1 MVQILLV
8 DDESYVTESLVAT
21 IPWEALGIERVHQAA
36 SALAAVDVLEAYDI
50 DILVTDIR
58 MPGMTGLELIVEVNE
73 RWPHIR
79 CLLLTGYADFDYAKK
94 ALQLKAFDYILKPVD
109 DEEFMKCVSAAI
121 DSLKEEWEAFN
132 KVHQLQYNRRTD
144 FGVLRTHLMH
154 DLVLGR
160 DLSVQMIEDKL
171 SQYEIMLRTGQP
183 ADMLLIQM
191 GKHFSDMDYHSV
203 SLIEYAIGN
212 IAEEVL
218 APDFHVWHCKAPHDC
233 LIVLIESNWNNNLE
247 KHGIHH
253 KEESD
258 DVPEQ
263 HEMKR
268 ITEISMDEH
277 SSILRASIETFRK
290 NVSNYLK
297 GEIYVTVTGWFMFPE
312 ELPKAYQTAI
322 RSLYWNHREE
332 ADTLL
337 FVDEQTE
344 QSHRSVKSLEGLYM
358 PPTLTHLLESRQWE
372 EAEAKLNRVF
382 GKIEEAGYT
391 REHLYELFISVTSA
405 FMYTA
410 HKQGRFITQ
419 MDQTGFD
426 PLHAQ
431 KMVQSF
437 SNLKEWIFSMMNKL
451 KSEWSASEQSA
462 KSYVVKQV
470 QELISQ
476 DKGQELSV
484 KTLADQVYL
493 HPVYLSKIYKAET
506 GEGLGDY
513 IIRMRME
520 RALYLLKYSNKKI
533 YEITTE
539 LGYQNPQYFSKMFKK
554 HYGMTPHEFRD
565 Q

>member
-8 DDESYVTESLVAT
+8 DDESYVTESLAAT
-21 IPWEALGIERVHQAA
+21 IPWETLGIERVHQAA

-79 CLLLTGYADFDYAKK
+79 SLLLTGYADFEYAKK

-109 DEEFMKCVSAAI
+109 DEEFIKCVSAAM
-121 DSLKEEWEAFN
+121 DSLKEEWEAFD
-132 KVHQLQYNRRTD
+132 KVHQLQYSRRND

-154 DLVLGR
+154 DLLLGR
-160 DLSVQMIEDKL
+160 DLPVPKVESKMSE
-171 SQYEIMLRTGQP
+171 YEIKLRTGHP
-183 ADMLLIQM
+183 ASMLLIQL

-212 IAEEVL
+212 IAEEVF

-233 LIVLIESNWNNNLE
+233 LIVLIEGNWN
-247 KHGIHH
+247 
-253 KEESD
+253 SF
-258 DVPEQ
+258 PE
-263 HEMKR
+263 R
-268 ITEISMDEH
+268 STDEQNRF
-277 SSILRASIETFRK
+277 LNAAIENFRK

-297 GEIYVTVTGWFMFPE
+297 GEIYVALTGWFKFPE
-312 ELPKAYQTAI
+312 ELPKLYQTAI
-322 RSLYWNHREE
+322 RSLYWNHHEE
-332 ADTLL
+332 TDTLL
-337 FVDEQTE
+337 FIEEQAE
-344 QSHRSVKSLEGLYM
+344 QPHSSVKSLEGLYM
-358 PPTLTHLLESRQWE
+358 HPTLTHLLESRQWE
-372 EAEAKLNRVF
+372 EAEAKVNRVF
-382 GKIEEAGYT
+382 GKMEEVGYT

-419 MDQTGFD
+419 MDQVGFD

-431 KMVQSF
+431 KMVYSF
-437 SNLKEWIFSMMNKL
+437 PHLKEWILSMMNKL

-484 KTLADQVYL
+484 KTIADQVYL

>member
-8 DDESYVTESLVAT
+8 DDESYVTESLAAT
-21 IPWEALGIERVHQAA
+21 IPWESLGIERVHQAA
-36 SALAAVDVLEAYDI
+36 SALAAVDVLEAHDI

-79 CLLLTGYADFDYAKK
+79 SLLLTGYADFEYAKK

-109 DEEFMKCVSAAI
+109 DDEFIKCVSAAM
-121 DSLKEEWEAFN
+121 DSLKEEWEAFD
-132 KVHQLQYNRRTD
+132 KVHQLQYSRRND

-154 DLVLGR
+154 DLLLGR
-160 DLSVQMIEDKL
+160 DLTVQKITDKM
-171 SQYEIMLRTGQP
+171 SEYEIKLRTEHP
-183 ADMLLIQM
+183 ASMLLIQL

-212 IAEEVL
+212 IAEEVF

-233 LIVLIESNWNNNLE
+233 LIVLIEGNWELFAE
-247 KHGIHH
+247 RTV
-253 KEESD
+253 D
-258 DVPEQ
+258 EQ
-263 HEMKR
+263 NHF
-268 ITEISMDEH
+268 
-277 SSILRASIETFRK
+277 LRAAIETFRK

-297 GEIYVTVTGWFMFPE
+297 GEIYVTLTNWFHFPD
-312 ELPKAYQTAI
+312 ELPKLYQTAI
-322 RSLYWNHREE
+322 RSLYWNQQEE
-332 ADTLL
+332 TNPLL
-337 FVDEQTE
+337 FIEEQTE
-344 QSHRSVKSLEGLYM
+344 QSHSSVKSLEGLYTH
-358 PPTLTHLLESRQWE
+358 PTLTHLLESRQWE
-372 EAEAKLNRVF
+372 EAEAKVSRVF
-382 GKIEEAGYT
+382 GKMEEVGYT

-419 MDQTGFD
+419 MDQVGFD

-431 KMVQSF
+431 KLVHSF
-437 SNLKEWIFSMMNKL
+437 PHLKEWIFSMMNKL
-451 KSEWSASEQSA
+451 KAEWSASEQSA

-470 QELISQ
+470 QELIAQ

-484 KTLADQVYL
+484 KTIADQVYL

>member
-21 IPWEALGIERVHQAA
+21 IPWETLGIERVHQAA

-79 CLLLTGYADFDYAKK
+79 CLLLTGYADFEYAKK
-94 ALQLKAFDYILKPVD
+94 AIQLKAFDYILKPVD

-121 DSLKEEWEAFN
+121 DSLKEEWEAFD
-132 KVHQLQYNRRTD
+132 KVHQLQYSRRTD

-160 DLSVQMIEDKL
+160 HLSIQVIEDKL
-171 SQYEIMLRTGQP
+171 SQYEIMLRTGQR
-183 ADMLLIQM
+183 ASMLLIQL
-191 GKHFSDMDYHSV
+191 GKHFSDMDYHSI

-212 IAEEVL
+212 IAEEVF
-218 APDFHVWHCKAPHDC
+218 APDFYVWHCKAPHDC
-233 LIVLIESNWNNNLE
+233 LIVLIEENWNL
-247 KHGIHH
+247 I
-253 KEESD
+253 SD
-258 DVPEQ
+258 
-263 HEMKR
+263 R
-268 ITEISMDEH
+268 SMDEQNH
-277 SSILRASIETFRK
+277 ILRATIDNFRK

-297 GEIYVTVTGWFMFPE
+297 GEIYVTVTGWFMFPQ
-312 ELPKAYQTAI
+312 ELPKVYQSAI
-322 RSLYWNHREE
+322 RSLYWNQQEE
-332 ADTLL
+332 TDTLL
-337 FVDEQTE
+337 FIEEQPE
-344 QSHRSVKSLEGLYM
+344 HSYNSAKLLEGLYVH
-358 PPTLTHLLESRQWE
+358 PTLTHLLESRQWE
-372 EAEAKLNRVF
+372 EAEAKINRVF

-391 REHLYELFISVTSA
+391 REHLYELFITVTSA

-437 SNLKEWIFSMMNKL
+437 SNLKEWIFLMMNKL
-451 KSEWSASEQSA
+451 KSEWSESEQSA

-484 KTLADQVYL
+484 KTIADQVYL

>member
-8 DDESYVTESLVAT
+8 DDESYVTESLAAT
-21 IPWEALGIERVHQAA
+21 IPWESLGIERVHQAA
-36 SALAAVDVLEAYDI
+36 SALAAVDVLEAHDI

-79 CLLLTGYADFDYAKK
+79 SLLLTGYADFEYAKK

-109 DEEFMKCVSAAI
+109 DDEFIKCVSAAM
-121 DSLKEEWEAFN
+121 DSLKEEWEAFD
-132 KVHQLQYNRRTD
+132 KVHQLQYSRRND

-154 DLVLGR
+154 DLLLGR
-160 DLSVQMIEDKL
+160 DLTVQKITDKM
-171 SQYEIMLRTGQP
+171 SEYEIKLRTEHP
-183 ADMLLIQM
+183 ASMLLIQL

-212 IAEEVL
+212 IAEEVF

-233 LIVLIESNWNNNLE
+233 LIVLIEGNCDLFAE
-247 KHGIHH
+247 RTV
-253 KEESD
+253 D
-258 DVPEQ
+258 EQ
-263 HEMKR
+263 NHF
-268 ITEISMDEH
+268 
-277 SSILRASIETFRK
+277 LRAAIETFRK

-297 GEIYVTVTGWFMFPE
+297 GEIYVTLTNWFHFPD
-312 ELPKAYQTAI
+312 ELPKLYQTAI
-322 RSLYWNHREE
+322 RSLYWNQQEE
-332 ADTLL
+332 TNPLL
-337 FVDEQTE
+337 FIEEQAE
-344 QSHRSVKSLEGLYM
+344 QSHSSVKSLEGLYTH
-358 PPTLTHLLESRQWE
+358 PTLTHLLESRQWE
-372 EAEAKLNRVF
+372 EAEAKVSRVF
-382 GKIEEAGYT
+382 GKMEEAGYT

-419 MDQTGFD
+419 MDQVGFD

-431 KMVQSF
+431 KLVHSF
-437 SNLKEWIFSMMNKL
+437 PHLKEWIFSMMNKL
-451 KSEWSASEQSA
+451 KAEWSASEQSA

-470 QELISQ
+470 QELIAQ

-484 KTLADQVYL
+484 KTIADQVYL

>member
-8 DDESYVTESLVAT
+8 DDESYVTESLAAT
-21 IPWEALGIERVHQAA
+21 IPWETLGIERVHQAA

-79 CLLLTGYADFDYAKK
+79 SLLLTGYADFEYAKK

-109 DEEFMKCVSAAI
+109 DEEFIKCVSAAM
-121 DSLKEEWEAFN
+121 DSLKEEWEAFD
-132 KVHQLQYNRRTD
+132 KVHQLQYSRRND

-154 DLVLGR
+154 DLLLGR
-160 DLSVQMIEDKL
+160 DFPVPKVESKMSE
-171 SQYEIMLRTGQP
+171 YEIKLRTGHP
-183 ADMLLIQM
+183 ASMLLIQL

-212 IAEEVL
+212 IAEEVF

-233 LIVLIESNWNNNLE
+233 LIVLIEGNWN
-247 KHGIHH
+247 
-253 KEESD
+253 SF
-258 DVPEQ
+258 PE
-263 HEMKR
+263 R
-268 ITEISMDEH
+268 SVDEQNRFL
-277 SSILRASIETFRK
+277 SAAIENFQK

-297 GEIYVTVTGWFMFPE
+297 GEIYVALTGWFNFPE
-312 ELPKAYQTAI
+312 ELPKLYQTAI
-322 RSLYWNHREE
+322 RSLYWNHQEE
-332 ADTLL
+332 TDTLL
-337 FVDEQTE
+337 FIEEQTE
-344 QSHRSVKSLEGLYM
+344 QPHSSVKSLEGLYM
-358 PPTLTHLLESRQWE
+358 HPTLTHLLESRQWE
-372 EAEAKLNRVF
+372 EAEAKVNRVF
-382 GKIEEAGYT
+382 GKMEEVGYT

-419 MDQTGFD
+419 MDQVGFD

-431 KMVQSF
+431 KMVHSF
-437 SNLKEWIFSMMNKL
+437 LHLKEWILSMMNKL

-484 KTLADQVYL
+484 KTIADQVYL

>member
-8 DDESYVTESLVAT
+8 DDESYVTESLAAT
-21 IPWEALGIERVHQAA
+21 IPWETLGIERVHQAA

-79 CLLLTGYADFDYAKK
+79 SLLLTGYADFEYAKK

-109 DEEFMKCVSAAI
+109 DEEFIKCVSAAM
-121 DSLKEEWEAFN
+121 DSLKEEWEAFD
-132 KVHQLQYNRRTD
+132 KVHQLQYSRRND

-154 DLVLGR
+154 DLLLGR
-160 DLSVQMIEDKL
+160 DLPVPKIESKM
-171 SQYEIMLRTGQP
+171 SEYEIKLRTGHP
-183 ADMLLIQM
+183 ASMLLIQL

-212 IAEEVL
+212 IAEEVF

-233 LIVLIESNWNNNLE
+233 LIVLIEGNCNSF
-247 KHGIHH
+247 
-253 KEESD
+253 
-258 DVPEQ
+258 PE
-263 HEMKR
+263 R
-268 ITEISMDEH
+268 SADEQNRFL
-277 SSILRASIETFRK
+277 SAAIETFRK

-297 GEIYVTVTGWFMFPE
+297 GEIYVALTGWFNFPE
-312 ELPKAYQTAI
+312 ELPKQYQTAI
-322 RSLYWNHREE
+322 RSLYWNHQEE
-332 ADTLL
+332 TDTLL
-337 FVDEQTE
+337 FIEEQTE
-344 QSHRSVKSLEGLYM
+344 QPHSSVKSLEGLYM
-358 PPTLTHLLESRQWE
+358 HPTLTHLLESRQWD
-372 EAEAKLNRVF
+372 EAEAKVSRVF
-382 GKIEEAGYT
+382 GKMEEVGYT

-419 MDQTGFD
+419 MDQVGFD

-431 KMVQSF
+431 KMVHSF
-437 SNLKEWIFSMMNKL
+437 PNLKEWIFSMMNKL

-484 KTLADQVYL
+484 KTIADQVYL

>member
-8 DDESYVTESLVAT
+8 DDESYVTESLAAT
-21 IPWEALGIERVHQAA
+21 IPWETLGIERVHQAA

-79 CLLLTGYADFDYAKK
+79 CLLLTGYADFEYAKK
-94 ALQLKAFDYILKPVD
+94 AIQLKAFDYILKPVD

-121 DSLKEEWEAFN
+121 DSLKEEWEAFD
-132 KVHQLQYNRRTD
+132 KVHQLQYSRRTD

-160 DLSVQMIEDKL
+160 HLSIQIIEDKL
-171 SQYEIMLRTGQP
+171 SQYEIMLRTGQR
-183 ADMLLIQM
+183 ASMLLIQL
-191 GKHFSDMDYHSV
+191 GKHFSDMDYHSI

-212 IAEEVL
+212 IAEEVF
-218 APDFHVWHCKAPHDC
+218 APDFYVWHCKAPHDC
-233 LIVLIESNWNNNLE
+233 LIVLIEENWNL
-247 KHGIHH
+247 I
-253 KEESD
+253 SD
-258 DVPEQ
+258 RSIDEQ
-263 HEMKR
+263 NH
-268 ITEISMDEH
+268 
-277 SSILRASIETFRK
+277 ILRATIDNFRK

-297 GEIYVTVTGWFMFPE
+297 GEIYVTVTGWFMFPQ
-312 ELPKAYQTAI
+312 ELPKVYQSAI
-322 RSLYWNHREE
+322 RSLYWNQQEE
-332 ADTLL
+332 TDTLL
-337 FVDEQTE
+337 FIEEQPE
-344 QSHRSVKSLEGLYM
+344 QSHNSAKLLEGLYVH
-358 PPTLTHLLESRQWE
+358 PTLTHLLESRQWE
-372 EAEAKLNRVF
+372 EAEAKINRVF

-391 REHLYELFISVTSA
+391 REHLYELFITVTSA

-437 SNLKEWIFSMMNKL
+437 SNLKEWIFLMMNKL
-451 KSEWSASEQSA
+451 KSEWSESEQSA

-484 KTLADQVYL
+484 KTIADQVYL

>member
-8 DDESYVTESLVAT
+8 DDESYVTESLAAT
-21 IPWEALGIERVHQAA
+21 IPWETLGIERVHQAA

-79 CLLLTGYADFDYAKK
+79 CLLLTGYADFEYAKK
-94 ALQLKAFDYILKPVD
+94 AIQLKAFDYILKPVD

-121 DSLKEEWEAFN
+121 DSLKEEWEAFD
-132 KVHQLQYNRRTD
+132 KVHQLQYSRRTD

-160 DLSVQMIEDKL
+160 HLSIQIIEDKL
-171 SQYEIMLRTGQP
+171 SQYEIMLRTGQR
-183 ADMLLIQM
+183 ASMLLIQL
-191 GKHFSDMDYHSV
+191 GKHFSDMDYHSI

-212 IAEEVL
+212 IAEEVF
-218 APDFHVWHCKAPHDC
+218 APDFYVWHCKAPHDC
-233 LIVLIESNWNNNLE
+233 LIVLIEENWNL
-247 KHGIHH
+247 I
-253 KEESD
+253 SD
-258 DVPEQ
+258 RSIDEQ
-263 HEMKR
+263 NH
-268 ITEISMDEH
+268 
-277 SSILRASIETFRK
+277 ILRATIDNFRK
-290 NVSNYLK
+290 NVSSYLK
-297 GEIYVTVTGWFMFPE
+297 GEIYVTVTGWFMFPQ
-312 ELPKAYQTAI
+312 ELPKVYQSAI
-322 RSLYWNHREE
+322 RSLYWNQQEE
-332 ADTLL
+332 TDTLL
-337 FVDEQTE
+337 FIEEQPE
-344 QSHRSVKSLEGLYM
+344 QSHNSAKLLEGLYVH
-358 PPTLTHLLESRQWE
+358 PTLTHLLESRQWE
-372 EAEAKLNRVF
+372 EAEVKINRVF

-391 REHLYELFISVTSA
+391 REHLYELFITVTSA

-437 SNLKEWIFSMMNKL
+437 SNLKEWIFLMMNKL
-451 KSEWSASEQSA
+451 KSEWSASEQNA

-484 KTLADQVYL
+484 KTIADQVYL

>member
-1 MVQILLV
+1 
-8 DDESYVTESLVAT
+8 
-21 IPWEALGIERVHQAA
+21 
-36 SALAAVDVLEAYDI
+36 
-50 DILVTDIR
+50 
-58 MPGMTGLELIVEVNE
+58 
-73 RWPHIR
+73 
-79 CLLLTGYADFDYAKK
+79 
-94 ALQLKAFDYILKPVD
+94 
-109 DEEFMKCVSAAI
+109 
-121 DSLKEEWEAFN
+121 
-132 KVHQLQYNRRTD
+132 
-144 FGVLRTHLMH
+144 
-154 DLVLGR
+154 
-160 DLSVQMIEDKL
+160 
-171 SQYEIMLRTGQP
+171 
-183 ADMLLIQM
+183 
-191 GKHFSDMDYHSV
+191 MDYHSV

-212 IAEEVL
+212 IAEEVF

-233 LIVLIESNWNNNLE
+233 LIVLIEGNWN
-247 KHGIHH
+247 
-253 KEESD
+253 SF
-258 DVPEQ
+258 PE
-263 HEMKR
+263 R
-268 ITEISMDEH
+268 NVDEQNH
-277 SSILRASIETFRK
+277 FLRAAIETFRK

-297 GEIYVTVTGWFMFPE
+297 GEIYVTLTGWFKFPE
-312 ELPKAYQTAI
+312 ELPKLYQTAI
-322 RSLYWNHREE
+322 RSLYWNHQEE
-332 ADTLL
+332 TDTLL
-337 FVDEQTE
+337 FIEEQTE
-344 QSHRSVKSLEGLYM
+344 QPHSSVKSLEGLYM
-358 PPTLTHLLESRQWE
+358 HPTLTHLLESRQWD
-372 EAEAKLNRVF
+372 EAEAKVSRVF
-382 GKIEEAGYT
+382 GKMEEVGYT

-419 MDQTGFD
+419 MDQAGFD

-437 SNLKEWIFSMMNKL
+437 PHLQDWIFSMMNKL

-484 KTLADQVYL
+484 KTIADQVYL

>member
-8 DDESYVTESLVAT
+8 DDESYVTESLAAT
-21 IPWEALGIERVHQAA
+21 IPWETLGIERVHQAA

-50 DILVTDIR
+50 EILVTDIR

-79 CLLLTGYADFDYAKK
+79 CLLLTGYADFEYAKK

-109 DEEFMKCVSAAI
+109 DEEFIKCVSAAM
-121 DSLKEEWEAFN
+121 DSLKEEWEAFD
-132 KVHQLQYNRRTD
+132 KVHQLQYSRRND

-154 DLVLGR
+154 DLLLGR
-160 DLSVQMIEDKL
+160 DLSVPKIESKM
-171 SQYEIMLRTGQP
+171 SEYEIKLRTGHP
-183 ADMLLIQM
+183 ASMLLIQL

-212 IAEEVL
+212 IAEEVF
-218 APDFHVWHCKAPHDC
+218 APDFQVWHCKAPHDC
-233 LIVLIESNWNNNLE
+233 LIVLIEGNWN
-247 KHGIHH
+247 
-253 KEESD
+253 SF
-258 DVPEQ
+258 PE
-263 HEMKR
+263 R
-268 ITEISMDEH
+268 SVDEQNRFL
-277 SSILRASIETFRK
+277 SAAIEAFRK

-297 GEIYVTVTGWFMFPE
+297 GEIYVALTGWFKFPE
-312 ELPKAYQTAI
+312 ELPKLYQTAI
-322 RSLYWNHREE
+322 RSLYWNHQEGTD
-332 ADTLL
+332 ALL
-337 FVDEQTE
+337 FIEEQTE
-344 QSHRSVKSLEGLYM
+344 QPHSSVKSLEGLYM
-358 PPTLTHLLESRQWE
+358 HPTLTHLLESRQWD
-372 EAEAKLNRVF
+372 EAEAKVSRVF
-382 GKIEEAGYT
+382 GKMEEVGYT

-419 MDQTGFD
+419 MDQVGFD

-431 KMVQSF
+431 KMVHSF
-437 SNLKEWIFSMMNKL
+437 PHLKEWIFSMMNKL

-484 KTLADQVYL
+484 KTIADQVYL

>member
-8 DDESYVTESLVAT
+8 DDESYVTESLAAT
-21 IPWEALGIERVHQAA
+21 IPWETLGIERVHQAP

-79 CLLLTGYADFDYAKK
+79 SLLLTGYADFEYAKK
-94 ALQLKAFDYILKPVD
+94 ALQLKAFEYILKPVD
-109 DEEFMKCVSAAI
+109 DEEFIKCVSAAM
-121 DSLKEEWEAFN
+121 DSLKEEWEAFD
-132 KVHQLQYNRRTD
+132 KVHQLQYSRRND

-154 DLVLGR
+154 DLLLGR
-160 DLSVQMIEDKL
+160 DLPVPKIENKM
-171 SQYEIMLRTGQP
+171 SEYEIKLRTGHP
-183 ADMLLIQM
+183 ASMLLIQL

-212 IAEEVL
+212 IAEEVF

-233 LIVLIESNWNNNLE
+233 LIVLIEGNWN
-247 KHGIHH
+247 
-253 KEESD
+253 SF
-258 DVPEQ
+258 PE
-263 HEMKR
+263 R
-268 ITEISMDEH
+268 SVDEQNRFL
-277 SSILRASIETFRK
+277 SAAIENFRK

-297 GEIYVTVTGWFMFPE
+297 GEIYVALTGWFKFPE
-312 ELPKAYQTAI
+312 ELPKLYQTAI
-322 RSLYWNHREE
+322 RSLYWNHQEE
-332 ADTLL
+332 TDTLL
-337 FVDEQTE
+337 FIEEQTE
-344 QSHRSVKSLEGLYM
+344 QPHSSVKSLEGLYM
-358 PPTLTHLLESRQWE
+358 HPTLTHLLESRQWE
-372 EAEAKLNRVF
+372 EAEAKVNRVF
-382 GKIEEAGYT
+382 GKMEEVGYT

-419 MDQTGFD
+419 MDQVGFD

-431 KMVQSF
+431 KMVHSF
-437 SNLKEWIFSMMNKL
+437 LHLKEWILSMMNKL

-484 KTLADQVYL
+484 KTIADQVYL

>member
-8 DDESYVTESLVAT
+8 DDESYVTESLAAT
-21 IPWEALGIERVHQAA
+21 IPWETLGIEKVHQAA
-36 SALAAVDVLEAYDI
+36 SALAAIDVLEAYDI

-79 CLLLTGYADFDYAKK
+79 SLLLTGYADFEYAKK

-109 DEEFMKCVSAAI
+109 DEEFIKCVSAAM
-121 DSLKEEWEAFN
+121 DSLKEEWEAFD
-132 KVHQLQYNRRTD
+132 KVHQLQYSRRND
-144 FGVLRTHLMH
+144 YGVLRTHLMH
-154 DLVLGR
+154 DLLLGR
-160 DLSVQMIEDKL
+160 DLTLQKIKDKM
-171 SQYEIMLRTGQP
+171 SEYEIKLRTEHP
-183 ADMLLIQM
+183 ASMLLIQL
-191 GKHFSDMDYHSV
+191 GKQFSDMDYHSV

-212 IAEEVL
+212 IAEEVF

-233 LIVLIESNWNNNLE
+233 LIVLIEGNWDLFP
-247 KHGIHH
+247 KRTL
-253 KEESD
+253 D
-258 DVPEQ
+258 EQ
-263 HEMKR
+263 NHF
-268 ITEISMDEH
+268 
-277 SSILRASIETFRK
+277 LRAAIETFRK

-297 GEIYVTVTGWFMFPE
+297 GEIYVTLTNWFHFPN
-312 ELPKAYQTAI
+312 ELPKLYQTAI
-322 RSLYWNHREE
+322 RSLYWNQQEE
-332 ADTLL
+332 TNPLL
-337 FVDEQTE
+337 FIEEQTE
-344 QSHRSVKSLEGLYM
+344 QSHNSVKSLEGLYTH
-358 PPTLTHLLESRQWE
+358 PTLTHLLESRQWE
-372 EAEAKLNRVF
+372 EAEAKVSRVF
-382 GKIEEAGYT
+382 GKMEEAGYT

-419 MDQTGFD
+419 MDQVGFD

-431 KMVQSF
+431 KLVHSF
-437 SNLKEWIFSMMNKL
+437 PHLKEWIFSMMNKL
-451 KSEWSASEQSA
+451 KAEWSASEQSA

-470 QELISQ
+470 QELIAQ

-484 KTLADQVYL
+484 KTIADQVYL

>member
-8 DDESYVTESLVAT
+8 DDESYVTESLAAT
-21 IPWEALGIERVHQAA
+21 IPWETLGIERVHQAA

-79 CLLLTGYADFDYAKK
+79 SLLLTGYADFEYAKK

-109 DEEFMKCVSAAI
+109 DEEFIKCVSAAM
-121 DSLKEEWEAFN
+121 DSLKEEWEAFD
-132 KVHQLQYNRRTD
+132 KVHQLQYSRRND

-154 DLVLGR
+154 DLLLGR
-160 DLSVQMIEDKL
+160 DLPVPKIESKM
-171 SQYEIMLRTGQP
+171 SEYEIKLRTGHL
-183 ADMLLIQM
+183 ASMLLIQL

-212 IAEEVL
+212 IAEEVF

-233 LIVLIESNWNNNLE
+233 LIVLIEGNWD
-247 KHGIHH
+247 
-253 KEESD
+253 SF
-258 DVPEQ
+258 PE
-263 HEMKR
+263 R
-268 ITEISMDEH
+268 SVDEQNRCL
-277 SSILRASIETFRK
+277 SAAIETFRK

-297 GEIYVTVTGWFMFPE
+297 GEIYVALTGWFKFPE
-312 ELPKAYQTAI
+312 ELPKLYQTAI
-322 RSLYWNHREE
+322 RSLYWNHQEE
-332 ADTLL
+332 TDTLL
-337 FVDEQTE
+337 FIEEQTE
-344 QSHRSVKSLEGLYM
+344 QPHSSVKSLEGLYM
-358 PPTLTHLLESRQWE
+358 HPTLTHLLESRQWD
-372 EAEAKLNRVF
+372 EAEAKVSRVF
-382 GKIEEAGYT
+382 GKMEEVGYT

-419 MDQTGFD
+419 MDQVGFD

-431 KMVQSF
+431 KMVHSF
-437 SNLKEWIFSMMNKL
+437 PHLKEWIFSMMNKL

-484 KTLADQVYL
+484 KTIADQVYL

>member
-8 DDESYVTESLVAT
+8 DDESYVTESLAAT
-21 IPWEALGIERVHQAA
+21 IPWETLGIEKVYQAA
-36 SALAAVDVLEAYDI
+36 SALAAIDVLEAYDI

-79 CLLLTGYADFDYAKK
+79 SLLLTGYADFEYAKK

-109 DEEFMKCVSAAI
+109 DEEFIKCVSAAM
-121 DSLKEEWEAFN
+121 DSLKEEWEAFD
-132 KVHQLQYNRRTD
+132 KVHQLQYSRRND
-144 FGVLRTHLMH
+144 YGVLRTHLMH
-154 DLVLGR
+154 DLLLGR
-160 DLSVQMIEDKL
+160 DLTVQKIKDKM
-171 SQYEIMLRTGQP
+171 SEYEIKLRTEHP
-183 ADMLLIQM
+183 ASMLLIQL
-191 GKHFSDMDYHSV
+191 GKQFSDMDYHSV

-212 IAEEVL
+212 IAEEVF

-233 LIVLIESNWNNNLE
+233 LIVLIEGNWDLFP
-247 KHGIHH
+247 KRTL
-253 KEESD
+253 D
-258 DVPEQ
+258 EQ
-263 HEMKR
+263 NHF
-268 ITEISMDEH
+268 
-277 SSILRASIETFRK
+277 LRAAIETFRK

-297 GEIYVTVTGWFMFPE
+297 GEIYVTLTNWFHFPD
-312 ELPKAYQTAI
+312 ELPKLYQTAI
-322 RSLYWNHREE
+322 RSIYWKQQEE
-332 ADTLL
+332 TNPLL
-337 FVDEQTE
+337 FIEEQTE
-344 QSHRSVKSLEGLYM
+344 QSHNSVKSLEGLYTH
-358 PPTLTHLLESRQWE
+358 PTLTHLLESRQWE
-372 EAEAKLNRVF
+372 EAEAKVSRVF
-382 GKIEEAGYT
+382 GKMEEAGYT

-419 MDQTGFD
+419 MDQVGFD

-431 KMVQSF
+431 KLVHSF
-437 SNLKEWIFSMMNKL
+437 PHLKEWIFSMMNKL
-451 KSEWSASEQSA
+451 KAEWSASEQSA

-470 QELISQ
+470 QELIAQ

-484 KTLADQVYL
+484 KTIADQVYL

>member
-8 DDESYVTESLVAT
+8 DDESYVTESLAAT
-21 IPWEALGIERVHQAA
+21 IPWESLGIERVHQAA
-36 SALAAVDVLEAYDI
+36 SALAAVDVLEAHDI

-79 CLLLTGYADFDYAKK
+79 SLLLTGYADFEYAKK

-109 DEEFMKCVSAAI
+109 DDEFIKCVSAAM
-121 DSLKEEWEAFN
+121 DSLKEEWEAFD
-132 KVHQLQYNRRTD
+132 KVHQLQYSRRND

-154 DLVLGR
+154 DLLLGR
-160 DLSVQMIEDKL
+160 DLTVQKITDKM
-171 SQYEIMLRTGQP
+171 SEYEIKLRTEHP
-183 ADMLLIQM
+183 ASMLLIQL

-212 IAEEVL
+212 IAEEVF

-233 LIVLIESNWNNNLE
+233 LIVLIEGNWDLFAE
-247 KHGIHH
+247 RTV
-253 KEESD
+253 D
-258 DVPEQ
+258 EQ
-263 HEMKR
+263 NHF
-268 ITEISMDEH
+268 
-277 SSILRASIETFRK
+277 LRAAIETFRK

-297 GEIYVTVTGWFMFPE
+297 GEIYVTLTNWFHFPD
-312 ELPKAYQTAI
+312 ELPKLYQTAI
-322 RSLYWNHREE
+322 RSLYWNQQEE
-332 ADTLL
+332 TNPLL
-337 FVDEQTE
+337 FIEEQTE
-344 QSHRSVKSLEGLYM
+344 QSHSSVKSLEGLYTH
-358 PPTLTHLLESRQWE
+358 PTLTHLLESRQWE
-372 EAEAKLNRVF
+372 EAEAKLSRVF
-382 GKIEEAGYT
+382 GKMEEAGYT

-419 MDQTGFD
+419 MDQVGFD

-431 KMVQSF
+431 KLVHSF
-437 SNLKEWIFSMMNKL
+437 PHLKEWIFSMMNKL
-451 KSEWSASEQSA
+451 KAEWSASEQSA

-470 QELISQ
+470 QELIAQ

-484 KTLADQVYL
+484 KTIADQVYL

>member
-8 DDESYVTESLVAT
+8 DDESYVTESLAAT
-21 IPWEALGIERVHQAA
+21 IPWESLGIERVHQAA
-36 SALAAVDVLEAYDI
+36 SALAAVDVLEAHDI

-79 CLLLTGYADFDYAKK
+79 SLLLTGYADFEYAKK

-109 DEEFMKCVSAAI
+109 DDEFIKCVSAAM
-121 DSLKEEWEAFN
+121 DSLKEEWEAFD
-132 KVHQLQYNRRTD
+132 KVHQLQYSRRND

-154 DLVLGR
+154 DLLLGR
-160 DLSVQMIEDKL
+160 DLTVQKITDKM
-171 SQYEIMLRTGQP
+171 SEYEIKLRTEHP
-183 ADMLLIQM
+183 ASMLLIQL
-191 GKHFSDMDYHSV
+191 GKHFSDMDYHLV

-212 IAEEVL
+212 IAEEVF

-233 LIVLIESNWNNNLE
+233 LIVLIEGNWELFAE
-247 KHGIHH
+247 RTV
-253 KEESD
+253 D
-258 DVPEQ
+258 EQ
-263 HEMKR
+263 NHF
-268 ITEISMDEH
+268 
-277 SSILRASIETFRK
+277 LRAAIETFRK

-297 GEIYVTVTGWFMFPE
+297 GEIYVTLTNWFHFPD
-312 ELPKAYQTAI
+312 ELPKLYQTAI
-322 RSLYWNHREE
+322 RSLYWNQQEE
-332 ADTLL
+332 TNPLL
-337 FVDEQTE
+337 FIEEQTE
-344 QSHRSVKSLEGLYM
+344 QSHSSVKSLEGLYTH
-358 PPTLTHLLESRQWE
+358 PTLTHLLESRQWE
-372 EAEAKLNRVF
+372 EAEAKVSRVF
-382 GKIEEAGYT
+382 GKMEEVGYT

-419 MDQTGFD
+419 MDQVGFD

-431 KMVQSF
+431 KLVHSF
-437 SNLKEWIFSMMNKL
+437 PHLKEWIFSMMNKL
-451 KSEWSASEQSA
+451 KAEWSASEQSA

-470 QELISQ
+470 QELIAQ

-484 KTLADQVYL
+484 KTIADQVYL

>member
-8 DDESYVTESLVAT
+8 DDESYVTESLAAT
-21 IPWEALGIERVHQAA
+21 IPWESLGIERVHQAA
-36 SALAAVDVLEAYDI
+36 SALAAVDVLEAHDI

-79 CLLLTGYADFDYAKK
+79 SLLLTGYADFEYAKK

-109 DEEFMKCVSAAI
+109 DDEFIKCVSAAM
-121 DSLKEEWEAFN
+121 DSLKEEWEAFD
-132 KVHQLQYNRRTD
+132 KVHQLQYSRRND

-154 DLVLGR
+154 DLLLGR
-160 DLSVQMIEDKL
+160 DLTVQKITDKM
-171 SQYEIMLRTGQP
+171 SEYEIKLRTEHP
-183 ADMLLIQM
+183 ASMLLIQL

-212 IAEEVL
+212 IAEEVF

-233 LIVLIESNWNNNLE
+233 LIVLIEGNWDLFAE
-247 KHGIHH
+247 RTV
-253 KEESD
+253 D
-258 DVPEQ
+258 EQ
-263 HEMKR
+263 NHF
-268 ITEISMDEH
+268 
-277 SSILRASIETFRK
+277 LRAAIETFRK

-297 GEIYVTVTGWFMFPE
+297 GEIYVTLTNWFHFPD
-312 ELPKAYQTAI
+312 ELPKLYQTAI
-322 RSLYWNHREE
+322 RSLYWNQQEE
-332 ADTLL
+332 TNPLL
-337 FVDEQTE
+337 FIEEQTK
-344 QSHRSVKSLEGLYM
+344 QSHSSVKSLEGLYTH
-358 PPTLTHLLESRQWE
+358 PTLTHLLESRQWE
-372 EAEAKLNRVF
+372 EAEAKVSRVF
-382 GKIEEAGYT
+382 GKMEEAGYT

-419 MDQTGFD
+419 MDQVGFD

-431 KMVQSF
+431 KLVHSF
-437 SNLKEWIFSMMNKL
+437 PHLKEWIFSMMNKL
-451 KSEWSASEQSA
+451 KAEWSASEQSA

-470 QELISQ
+470 QELIAQ

-484 KTLADQVYL
+484 KTIADQVYL

>member
-8 DDESYVTESLVAT
+8 DDESYVTESLAAT
-21 IPWEALGIERVHQAA
+21 IPWETLGIERVHQAV

-79 CLLLTGYADFDYAKK
+79 SLLLTGYADFEYAKK

-109 DEEFMKCVSAAI
+109 DEEFIKCVSAAM
-121 DSLKEEWEAFN
+121 DSLKEEWEAFD
-132 KVHQLQYNRRTD
+132 KVHQLQYSRRND

-154 DLVLGR
+154 DLLLGR
-160 DLSVQMIEDKL
+160 DLPVPKIESKM
-171 SQYEIMLRTGQP
+171 SEYEIKLRTGHP
-183 ADMLLIQM
+183 ASMLLIQL

-212 IAEEVL
+212 IAEEVF

-233 LIVLIESNWNNNLE
+233 LIVLIEGNWNSFPERSVDEQNLC
-247 KHGIHH
+247 
-253 KEESD
+253 
-258 DVPEQ
+258 
-263 HEMKR
+263 
-268 ITEISMDEH
+268 
-277 SSILRASIETFRK
+277 LRAAIETFRK

-297 GEIYVTVTGWFMFPE
+297 GEIYVALTGWFKFPE
-312 ELPKAYQTAI
+312 ELPKLYQTAI
-322 RSLYWNHREE
+322 RSLYWNHQEE
-332 ADTLL
+332 TDALL
-337 FVDEQTE
+337 FIEEQTE
-344 QSHRSVKSLEGLYM
+344 QPHSSVKSLEGLYM
-358 PPTLTHLLESRQWE
+358 HPTLTHLLESRQWD
-372 EAEAKLNRVF
+372 EAEAKVSRVF
-382 GKIEEAGYT
+382 GKMEEVGYT

-419 MDQTGFD
+419 MDQVGFD

-431 KMVQSF
+431 KMVHSF
-437 SNLKEWIFSMMNKL
+437 PHLKEWIFSMMNKL

-484 KTLADQVYL
+484 KTIADQVYL

>member
-8 DDESYVTESLVAT
+8 DDESYVTESLAAT
-21 IPWEALGIERVHQAA
+21 IPWETLGIERVHQAA

-79 CLLLTGYADFDYAKK
+79 SLLLTGYADFEYAKK

-109 DEEFMKCVSAAI
+109 DEEFIKCVSAAM
-121 DSLKEEWEAFN
+121 DSLKEEWEAFD
-132 KVHQLQYNRRTD
+132 KVHQLQYSRRND

-154 DLVLGR
+154 DLLLGR
-160 DLSVQMIEDKL
+160 DLPVPKIESKM
-171 SQYEIMLRTGQP
+171 SEYEIKLRTGHP
-183 ADMLLIQM
+183 ASMLLIQL

-212 IAEEVL
+212 IAEEVF

-233 LIVLIESNWNNNLE
+233 LIVLIEGNWN
-247 KHGIHH
+247 
-253 KEESD
+253 SF
-258 DVPEQ
+258 PE
-263 HEMKR
+263 R
-268 ITEISMDEH
+268 SADEQNRFL
-277 SSILRASIETFRK
+277 SAAIETFRK

-297 GEIYVTVTGWFMFPE
+297 GEIYVALTGWFNFPE
-312 ELPKAYQTAI
+312 ELPKLYQTAI
-322 RSLYWNHREE
+322 RSLYWNHQEE
-332 ADTLL
+332 TDTLL
-337 FVDEQTE
+337 FIEEQTE
-344 QSHRSVKSLEGLYM
+344 QLHSSVKSLEGLYM
-358 PPTLTHLLESRQWE
+358 HPTLTHLLESRQWE
-372 EAEAKLNRVF
+372 EAEAKVSRVF
-382 GKIEEAGYT
+382 GKMEEVGYT

-419 MDQTGFD
+419 MDQVGFD

-431 KMVQSF
+431 KMVHSF
-437 SNLKEWIFSMMNKL
+437 PHLKEWILSMMNKL

-484 KTLADQVYL
+484 KTIADQVYL

>member
-8 DDESYVTESLVAT
+8 DDESYVTESLAAT
-21 IPWEALGIERVHQAA
+21 IPWESLGIERVHQAA
-36 SALAAVDVLEAYDI
+36 SALAAVDVLEAHDI

-79 CLLLTGYADFDYAKK
+79 SLLLTGYADFEYAKK

-109 DEEFMKCVSAAI
+109 DDEFIKCVSAAM
-121 DSLKEEWEAFN
+121 DSIKEEWEAFD
-132 KVHQLQYNRRTD
+132 KVHQLQYSRRND

-154 DLVLGR
+154 DLLLGR
-160 DLSVQMIEDKL
+160 DLTVQKITDKM
-171 SQYEIMLRTGQP
+171 SEYEIKLRTEHP
-183 ADMLLIQM
+183 ASMLLIQL

-212 IAEEVL
+212 IAEEVF

-233 LIVLIESNWNNNLE
+233 LIVLIEGNWDLFAE
-247 KHGIHH
+247 RTV
-253 KEESD
+253 D
-258 DVPEQ
+258 EQ
-263 HEMKR
+263 NHF
-268 ITEISMDEH
+268 
-277 SSILRASIETFRK
+277 LRAAIETFRK

-297 GEIYVTVTGWFMFPE
+297 GEIYVTLTNWFHFPD
-312 ELPKAYQTAI
+312 ELPKLYQTAI
-322 RSLYWNHREE
+322 RSLYWNQQEE
-332 ADTLL
+332 TNPLL
-337 FVDEQTE
+337 FIEEQTE
-344 QSHRSVKSLEGLYM
+344 QSHSSVKSLEGLYTH
-358 PPTLTHLLESRQWE
+358 PTLTHLLESRQWE
-372 EAEAKLNRVF
+372 EAEAKVSRVF
-382 GKIEEAGYT
+382 GKMEEAGYT

-419 MDQTGFD
+419 MDQIGFD

-431 KMVQSF
+431 KLVHSF
-437 SNLKEWIFSMMNKL
+437 PHLKEWIFSMMNKL
-451 KSEWSASEQSA
+451 KAEWSASEQSA

-470 QELISQ
+470 QELIAQ

-484 KTLADQVYL
+484 KTIADQVYL

>member
-8 DDESYVTESLVAT
+8 DDESYVTESLAAT
-21 IPWEALGIERVHQAA
+21 IPWETLGIERVHQAA

-79 CLLLTGYADFDYAKK
+79 CLLLTGYADFEYAKK
-94 ALQLKAFDYILKPVD
+94 AIQLKAFDYILKPVD
-109 DEEFMKCVSAAI
+109 DEEFMKCVSAAM
-121 DSLKEEWEAFN
+121 DSLKEEWEEFD
-132 KVHQLQYNRRTD
+132 KVHQLQYSRRND
-144 FGVLRTHLMH
+144 FAVLRTHLMH

-160 DLSVQMIEDKL
+160 NLSIQKIEDKM
-171 SQYEIMLRTGQP
+171 SQYEIKLCTGHP
-183 ADMLLIQM
+183 ASMLLIQL

-212 IAEEVL
+212 IAEEVF

-233 LIVLIESNWNNNLE
+233 LIVLIEGNRDLT
-247 KHGIHH
+247 
-253 KEESD
+253 
-258 DVPEQ
+258 PE
-263 HEMKR
+263 R
-268 ITEISMDEH
+268 SMDEQN
-277 SSILRASIETFRK
+277 SFLRATIETFRK

-297 GEIYVTVTGWFMFPE
+297 GEIYVALTGWFKFPE
-312 ELPKAYQTAI
+312 KLPKLYQTAI
-322 RSLYWNHREE
+322 RSLYWNHQEE
-332 ADTLL
+332 TDTLL
-337 FVDEQTE
+337 FIEEQTE
-344 QSHRSVKSLEGLYM
+344 QPHSSVKSLEGLYM
-358 PPTLTHLLESRQWE
+358 HPTLTHLLESRQWE
-372 EAEAKLNRVF
+372 EAEAKVSRVF
-382 GKIEEAGYT
+382 GKMEEVGYT

-419 MDQTGFD
+419 MDQVGFD
-426 PLHAQ
+426 PVHAQ
-431 KMVQSF
+431 KMVHSF
-437 SNLKEWIFSMMNKL
+437 PHLKEWIFSMMNKL

-484 KTLADQVYL
+484 KTIADQVYL

>member
-8 DDESYVTESLVAT
+8 DDESYVTESLAAT
-21 IPWEALGIERVHQAA
+21 IPWETLGIERVHQAA

-79 CLLLTGYADFDYAKK
+79 SLLLTGYADFEYAKK

-109 DEEFMKCVSAAI
+109 DEEFIKCVSAAM
-121 DSLKEEWEAFN
+121 DSLKEEWEAFD
-132 KVHQLQYNRRTD
+132 KVHQLQYSRRND

-154 DLVLGR
+154 DLLLGR
-160 DLSVQMIEDKL
+160 DLPVPKIESKM
-171 SQYEIMLRTGQP
+171 SEYEIKLRTGHP
-183 ADMLLIQM
+183 ASMLLIQL

-212 IAEEVL
+212 IAEEVF

-233 LIVLIESNWNNNLE
+233 LIVLIEGNWN
-247 KHGIHH
+247 
-253 KEESD
+253 SF
-258 DVPEQ
+258 PE
-263 HEMKR
+263 R
-268 ITEISMDEH
+268 SADERNRFL
-277 SSILRASIETFRK
+277 SAAIETFRK

-297 GEIYVTVTGWFMFPE
+297 GEIYVALTGWFKFPE
-312 ELPKAYQTAI
+312 ELPKLYQTAI
-322 RSLYWNHREE
+322 RSLYWNHQEE
-332 ADTLL
+332 TDTLL
-337 FVDEQTE
+337 FIEEQTE
-344 QSHRSVKSLEGLYM
+344 QPHSSVKSVEGLYM
-358 PPTLTHLLESRQWE
+358 HPTLTHLLESRQWD
-372 EAEAKLNRVF
+372 EAEAKVSRVF
-382 GKIEEAGYT
+382 GKMEEVGYT

-419 MDQTGFD
+419 MDQVGFD

-431 KMVQSF
+431 KMVHSF
-437 SNLKEWIFSMMNKL
+437 PHLKEWIFSMMNKL

-484 KTLADQVYL
+484 KTIADQVYL

>member
-8 DDESYVTESLVAT
+8 DDESYVTESLAAT
-21 IPWEALGIERVHQAA
+21 IPWEMLGIEKVHQAA
-36 SALAAVDVLEAYDI
+36 SALAAIDVLEAYDI

-79 CLLLTGYADFDYAKK
+79 SLLLTGYADFEYAKK

-109 DEEFMKCVSAAI
+109 DEEFIKCVSAAM
-121 DSLKEEWEAFN
+121 DSLKEEWEAFD
-132 KVHQLQYNRRTD
+132 KVHQLQYSRRND
-144 FGVLRTHLMH
+144 YGVLRTHLMH
-154 DLVLGR
+154 DLLLGR
-160 DLSVQMIEDKL
+160 DLTLQKIKDKM
-171 SQYEIMLRTGQP
+171 SEYEIKLRTEHP
-183 ADMLLIQM
+183 ASMLLIQL
-191 GKHFSDMDYHSV
+191 GKQFSDMDYHSV

-212 IAEEVL
+212 IAEEVF

-233 LIVLIESNWNNNLE
+233 LIVLIEGNWDLFP
-247 KHGIHH
+247 KRTL
-253 KEESD
+253 D
-258 DVPEQ
+258 EQ
-263 HEMKR
+263 NHF
-268 ITEISMDEH
+268 
-277 SSILRASIETFRK
+277 LRAAIETFRK

-297 GEIYVTVTGWFMFPE
+297 GEIYVTLTNWFHFPD
-312 ELPKAYQTAI
+312 ELPKLYQTAI
-322 RSLYWNHREE
+322 RSLYWNQQEE
-332 ADTLL
+332 TNPLL
-337 FVDEQTE
+337 FIEEQTE
-344 QSHRSVKSLEGLYM
+344 QSHNSVKSLEGLYTH
-358 PPTLTHLLESRQWE
+358 PTLTHLLESRQWE
-372 EAEAKLNRVF
+372 EAEAKVSRVF
-382 GKIEEAGYT
+382 GKMEEAGYT

-419 MDQTGFD
+419 MDQVGFD

-431 KMVQSF
+431 KLVHSF
-437 SNLKEWIFSMMNKL
+437 PHLKEWIFSMMNKL
-451 KSEWSASEQSA
+451 KAEWSASEQSA

-470 QELISQ
+470 QELIAQ

-484 KTLADQVYL
+484 KTIADQVYL

>member
-8 DDESYVTESLVAT
+8 DDESYVTESLAAT
-21 IPWEALGIERVHQAA
+21 IPWETLGIERVHQAA

-79 CLLLTGYADFDYAKK
+79 SLLLTGYADFEYAKK

-109 DEEFMKCVSAAI
+109 DEEFIKCVSAAM
-121 DSLKEEWEAFN
+121 DSLKEEWEAFD
-132 KVHQLQYNRRTD
+132 KVHQLQYSRRND

-154 DLVLGR
+154 DLLLGR
-160 DLSVQMIEDKL
+160 DLPVPKIESKM
-171 SQYEIMLRTGQP
+171 SEYEIKLRTGHP
-183 ADMLLIQM
+183 ASMLLIQL

-212 IAEEVL
+212 IAEEVF

-233 LIVLIESNWNNNLE
+233 LIVLIEGNWN
-247 KHGIHH
+247 
-253 KEESD
+253 SF
-258 DVPEQ
+258 PE
-263 HEMKR
+263 R
-268 ITEISMDEH
+268 SVDEQNRFL
-277 SSILRASIETFRK
+277 SAAIENFRK

-297 GEIYVTVTGWFMFPE
+297 GEIYVALTGWFNFPE
-312 ELPKAYQTAI
+312 ELPKLYQTAI
-322 RSLYWNHREE
+322 RSLYWNHQEE
-332 ADTLL
+332 TDTLL
-337 FVDEQTE
+337 FIEEQTE
-344 QSHRSVKSLEGLYM
+344 QPHSSVKSLEGLYM
-358 PPTLTHLLESRQWE
+358 HPTLTHLLESRQWE
-372 EAEAKLNRVF
+372 EAEAKVNRVF
-382 GKIEEAGYT
+382 GKMEEVGYT

-419 MDQTGFD
+419 MDQVGFD

-431 KMVQSF
+431 KMVHSF
-437 SNLKEWIFSMMNKL
+437 LHLKEWILSMMNKL

-484 KTLADQVYL
+484 KTIADQVYL

>member
-8 DDESYVTESLVAT
+8 DDESYVTESLAAT
-21 IPWEALGIERVHQAA
+21 IPWESLGIERVHQAA
-36 SALAAVDVLEAYDI
+36 SALAAVDVLEAHDI

-79 CLLLTGYADFDYAKK
+79 SLLLTGYADFEYAKK

-109 DEEFMKCVSAAI
+109 DDEFIKCVSAAM
-121 DSLKEEWEAFN
+121 DSLKEEWEAFD
-132 KVHQLQYNRRTD
+132 KVHQLQYSRRND

-154 DLVLGR
+154 DLLLGR
-160 DLSVQMIEDKL
+160 DLTVQKITDKM
-171 SQYEIMLRTGQP
+171 SEYEIKLRTEHP
-183 ADMLLIQM
+183 ASMLLIQL

-212 IAEEVL
+212 IAEEVF

-233 LIVLIESNWNNNLE
+233 LIVLIEGNWDLFAE
-247 KHGIHH
+247 RTV
-253 KEESD
+253 D
-258 DVPEQ
+258 EQ
-263 HEMKR
+263 NHF
-268 ITEISMDEH
+268 
-277 SSILRASIETFRK
+277 LRAAIETFRK

-297 GEIYVTVTGWFMFPE
+297 GEIYVTLTNWFHFPD
-312 ELPKAYQTAI
+312 ELPKLYQTAI
-322 RSLYWNHREE
+322 RSLYWNQQEE
-332 ADTLL
+332 TNPLL
-337 FVDEQTE
+337 FIEEQTE
-344 QSHRSVKSLEGLYM
+344 QSHSSVKSLEGLYTL
-358 PPTLTHLLESRQWE
+358 PTLTHLLESRQWE
-372 EAEAKLNRVF
+372 EAEAKVSRVF
-382 GKIEEAGYT
+382 GKMEEAGYT

-419 MDQTGFD
+419 MDQVGFD

-431 KMVQSF
+431 KLVHSF
-437 SNLKEWIFSMMNKL
+437 PHLKEWIFSMMNKL
-451 KSEWSASEQSA
+451 KAEWSASEQSA

-470 QELISQ
+470 QELIAQ

-484 KTLADQVYL
+484 KTIADQVYL

>member
-8 DDESYVTESLVAT
+8 DDESYVTESLAAT
-21 IPWEALGIERVHQAA
+21 IPWKTLGIERVHQAA

-79 CLLLTGYADFDYAKK
+79 SLLLTGYADFEYAKK
-94 ALQLKAFDYILKPVD
+94 ALQLKAFEYILKPVD
-109 DEEFMKCVSAAI
+109 DEEFIKCVSAAM
-121 DSLKEEWEAFN
+121 DSLKEEWEAFD
-132 KVHQLQYNRRTD
+132 KVHQLQYSRRND

-154 DLVLGR
+154 DLLLGR
-160 DLSVQMIEDKL
+160 DLPVQKIESKM
-171 SQYEIMLRTGQP
+171 SEYEIKLRTGHP
-183 ADMLLIQM
+183 ASMLLIQL

-212 IAEEVL
+212 IAEEVF

-233 LIVLIESNWNNNLE
+233 LIVLIEGNWN
-247 KHGIHH
+247 
-253 KEESD
+253 SF
-258 DVPEQ
+258 PE
-263 HEMKR
+263 R
-268 ITEISMDEH
+268 NVDEQNH
-277 SSILRASIETFRK
+277 FLRAAIETFRK

-297 GEIYVTVTGWFMFPE
+297 GEIYVTLTDWFKFPE
-312 ELPKAYQTAI
+312 ELPKLYQTAI
-322 RSLYWNHREE
+322 RSLYWNHQVET
-332 ADTLL
+332 DTLL
-337 FVDEQTE
+337 FIEEQPE
-344 QSHRSVKSLEGLYM
+344 QPHSSVKSLEGLYM
-358 PPTLTHLLESRQWE
+358 HPTLTHLLESRQWE
-372 EAEAKLNRVF
+372 EAEAKVSRVF
-382 GKIEEAGYT
+382 KKMEEVGYT

-419 MDQTGFD
+419 MDQVGFD

-437 SNLKEWIFSMMNKL
+437 PHLQDWIFSMMNKL

-470 QELISQ
+470 QELIAQ

-484 KTLADQVYL
+484 KTIADQVYL

>member
-8 DDESYVTESLVAT
+8 DDESYVTESLAAT
-21 IPWEALGIERVHQAA
+21 IPWESLGIERVHQAA
-36 SALAAVDVLEAYDI
+36 SALAAVDVLEAHDI

-79 CLLLTGYADFDYAKK
+79 SLLLTGYADFEYAKK

-109 DEEFMKCVSAAI
+109 DDEFIKCVSAAM
-121 DSLKEEWEAFN
+121 DSLKEEWEAFD
-132 KVHQLQYNRRTD
+132 KVHQLQYSRRND

-154 DLVLGR
+154 DLLLGR
-160 DLSVQMIEDKL
+160 DLTVQKITDKM
-171 SQYEIMLRTGQP
+171 SEYEIKLRTEHS
-183 ADMLLIQM
+183 ASMLLIQL

-212 IAEEVL
+212 IAEEVF

-233 LIVLIESNWNNNLE
+233 LIVLIEGNWDLFAE
-247 KHGIHH
+247 RTV
-253 KEESD
+253 D
-258 DVPEQ
+258 EQ
-263 HEMKR
+263 NHF
-268 ITEISMDEH
+268 
-277 SSILRASIETFRK
+277 LRAAIETFRK

-297 GEIYVTVTGWFMFPE
+297 GEIYVTLTNWFHFPD
-312 ELPKAYQTAI
+312 ELPKLYQTAI
-322 RSLYWNHREE
+322 RSLYWNQQEE
-332 ADTLL
+332 TNPLL
-337 FVDEQTE
+337 FIEEQTE
-344 QSHRSVKSLEGLYM
+344 QSHSSVKSLEGLYTH
-358 PPTLTHLLESRQWE
+358 PTLTHLLESRQWE
-372 EAEAKLNRVF
+372 EAEAKVSRVF
-382 GKIEEAGYT
+382 GKMEEAGYT

-419 MDQTGFD
+419 MDQVGFD

-431 KMVQSF
+431 KLVHSF
-437 SNLKEWIFSMMNKL
+437 PHLKEWIFSMMNKL
-451 KSEWSASEQSA
+451 KAEWSASEQSA

-470 QELISQ
+470 QELIAQ

-484 KTLADQVYL
+484 KTIADQVYL

>member
-8 DDESYVTESLVAT
+8 DDESYVTESLAAT
-21 IPWEALGIERVHQAA
+21 IPWETLGIERVHQAA

-79 CLLLTGYADFDYAKK
+79 SLLLTGYADFEYAKK

-109 DEEFMKCVSAAI
+109 DEEFIKCVSAAM
-121 DSLKEEWEAFN
+121 DSLKEEWEAFD
-132 KVHQLQYNRRTD
+132 KVHQLQYSRRND

-154 DLVLGR
+154 DLLLGR
-160 DLSVQMIEDKL
+160 DLPVPKIESKM
-171 SQYEIMLRTGQP
+171 SEYEIKLRTGHP
-183 ADMLLIQM
+183 ASMLLIQL

-212 IAEEVL
+212 IAEEVF

-233 LIVLIESNWNNNLE
+233 LIVLIEGNWD
-247 KHGIHH
+247 
-253 KEESD
+253 SF
-258 DVPEQ
+258 PE
-263 HEMKR
+263 R
-268 ITEISMDEH
+268 SVDEQNRC
-277 SSILRASIETFRK
+277 LRAAIETFRK

-297 GEIYVTVTGWFMFPE
+297 GEIYVALTGWFKFPE
-312 ELPKAYQTAI
+312 ELPKLYQTAI
-322 RSLYWNHREE
+322 RSLYWNHQEE
-332 ADTLL
+332 TDTLL
-337 FVDEQTE
+337 FIEEQTE
-344 QSHRSVKSLEGLYM
+344 QPHSSVKSLEGLYM
-358 PPTLTHLLESRQWE
+358 HPTLTHLLESRQWD
-372 EAEAKLNRVF
+372 EAEAKVSRVF
-382 GKIEEAGYT
+382 GKMEEVGYT

-419 MDQTGFD
+419 MDQVGFD

-431 KMVQSF
+431 KMVHSF
-437 SNLKEWIFSMMNKL
+437 PHLKEWIFSMMNKL

-484 KTLADQVYL
+484 KTIADQVYL

>member
-8 DDESYVTESLVAT
+8 DDESYVTESLAAT
-21 IPWEALGIERVHQAA
+21 IPWETLGIERVHQAA

-79 CLLLTGYADFDYAKK
+79 SLLLTGYADFEYAKK
-94 ALQLKAFDYILKPVD
+94 ALQLKAFEYILKPVD
-109 DEEFMKCVSAAI
+109 DEEFIKCVSAAM
-121 DSLKEEWEAFN
+121 DSLKEEWEAFD
-132 KVHQLQYNRRTD
+132 KVHQLQYSRRND

-154 DLVLGR
+154 DLLLGR
-160 DLSVQMIEDKL
+160 DLPVPKIESKM
-171 SQYEIMLRTGQP
+171 SEYEIKLRTGHP
-183 ADMLLIQM
+183 ASMLLIQL

-212 IAEEVL
+212 IAEEVF

-233 LIVLIESNWNNNLE
+233 LIVLIEGNWNAF
-247 KHGIHH
+247 
-253 KEESD
+253 
-258 DVPEQ
+258 PE
-263 HEMKR
+263 R
-268 ITEISMDEH
+268 SVDEQNRC
-277 SSILRASIETFRK
+277 LRAAIETFRK

-297 GEIYVTVTGWFMFPE
+297 GEIYVALTGWFKFPE
-312 ELPKAYQTAI
+312 ELPKLYQTAI
-322 RSLYWNHREE
+322 RSLYWNHQEE
-332 ADTLL
+332 TDTLL
-337 FVDEQTE
+337 FIEEQTE
-344 QSHRSVKSLEGLYM
+344 QPHSSVKSLEGLYM
-358 PPTLTHLLESRQWE
+358 HPTLTHLLESRQWE
-372 EAEAKLNRVF
+372 EAEAKVSRVF
-382 GKIEEAGYT
+382 GKMEEVGYT

-419 MDQTGFD
+419 MDQVGFD

-431 KMVQSF
+431 KMVHSF
-437 SNLKEWIFSMMNKL
+437 PHLKEWIFSMMNKL

-484 KTLADQVYL
+484 KTIADQVYL

>member
-8 DDESYVTESLVAT
+8 DDESYVTESLAAT
-21 IPWEALGIERVHQAA
+21 IPWKRLGIERVHQAA

-79 CLLLTGYADFDYAKK
+79 SLLLTGYADFEYAKK
-94 ALQLKAFDYILKPVD
+94 ALQLKAFEYILKPVD
-109 DEEFMKCVSAAI
+109 DEEFIKCVSAAM
-121 DSLKEEWEAFN
+121 DSLKEEWEAFD
-132 KVHQLQYNRRTD
+132 KVHQLQYSRRND

-154 DLVLGR
+154 DLLLGR
-160 DLSVQMIEDKL
+160 DLPVQKIESKM
-171 SQYEIMLRTGQP
+171 SEYEIKLRTGHP
-183 ADMLLIQM
+183 ASMLLIQL

-212 IAEEVL
+212 IAEEVF

-233 LIVLIESNWNNNLE
+233 LIVLIEGNWN
-247 KHGIHH
+247 
-253 KEESD
+253 SF
-258 DVPEQ
+258 PE
-263 HEMKR
+263 R
-268 ITEISMDEH
+268 NVDEQNH
-277 SSILRASIETFRK
+277 FLRAAIETFRK

-297 GEIYVTVTGWFMFPE
+297 GEIYVTLTGWFKFPE
-312 ELPKAYQTAI
+312 ELPKLYQTAI
-322 RSLYWNHREE
+322 RSLYWNHQVET
-332 ADTLL
+332 DTLL
-337 FVDEQTE
+337 FIEEQPG
-344 QSHRSVKSLEGLYM
+344 QSHSSVKSLEGLYM
-358 PPTLTHLLESRQWE
+358 HPTLTHLLESRQWE
-372 EAEAKLNRVF
+372 EAEAKVSRVF
-382 GKIEEAGYT
+382 EKMEEVGYT

-419 MDQTGFD
+419 MDQVGFD

-437 SNLKEWIFSMMNKL
+437 PHLQDWIFSMMNKL

-470 QELISQ
+470 QELIAQ

-484 KTLADQVYL
+484 KTIADQVYL

>member
-8 DDESYVTESLVAT
+8 DDESYVTESLAAT
-21 IPWEALGIERVHQAA
+21 IPWETLGIERVHQAV

-79 CLLLTGYADFDYAKK
+79 SLLLTGYADFEYAKK

-109 DEEFMKCVSAAI
+109 DEEFIKCVSAAM
-121 DSLKEEWEAFN
+121 DSLKEEWEAFD
-132 KVHQLQYNRRTD
+132 KVHQLQYSRRND

-154 DLVLGR
+154 DLLLGR
-160 DLSVQMIEDKL
+160 DLPVPKIESKM
-171 SQYEIMLRTGQP
+171 SEYEIKLRTGHP
-183 ADMLLIQM
+183 ASMLLIQL

-212 IAEEVL
+212 IAEEVF

-233 LIVLIESNWNNNLE
+233 LIVLIEGNWN
-247 KHGIHH
+247 
-253 KEESD
+253 SF
-258 DVPEQ
+258 PE
-263 HEMKR
+263 R
-268 ITEISMDEH
+268 SVDEQNRFL
-277 SSILRASIETFRK
+277 SAAIEAFRK

-297 GEIYVTVTGWFMFPE
+297 GEIYVALTGWFKFPE
-312 ELPKAYQTAI
+312 ELPKLYQTAI
-322 RSLYWNHREE
+322 RSLYWNHQEE
-332 ADTLL
+332 TDALL
-337 FVDEQTE
+337 FIEEQTE
-344 QSHRSVKSLEGLYM
+344 QPHSSVKSLEGLYM
-358 PPTLTHLLESRQWE
+358 HPTLTHLLESRQWD
-372 EAEAKLNRVF
+372 EAEAKVSRVF
-382 GKIEEAGYT
+382 GKMEEVGYT

-419 MDQTGFD
+419 MDQVGFD

-431 KMVQSF
+431 KMVHSF
-437 SNLKEWIFSMMNKL
+437 PHLKEWIFSMMNKL

-484 KTLADQVYL
+484 KTIADQVYL

>member
-8 DDESYVTESLVAT
+8 DDESYVTESLSAT
-21 IPWEALGIERVHQAA
+21 IPWGTLGIERVHQAA
-36 SALAAVDVLEAYDI
+36 SALAAVDVLETCDI

-58 MPGMTGLELIVEVNE
+58 MPGMTGLELIIEVKE

-79 CLLLTGYADFDYAKK
+79 CLLLTGYADFEYAKK
-94 ALQLKAFDYILKPVD
+94 AIQLKAFDYILKPVD
-109 DEEFMKCVSAAI
+109 DEEFVQCALAAI
-121 DSLKEEWEAFN
+121 ESLKEEWEAFD
-132 KVHQLQYNRRTD
+132 KVHQLQCSRRAD
-144 FGVLRTHLMH
+144 FAVLRTHLMH

-160 DLSVQMIEDKL
+160 HLSVQMIEDKF
-171 SQYEIMLRTGQP
+171 SQYEIMLRTGQR
-183 ADMLLIQM
+183 ASMLLIQL
-191 GKHFSDMDYHSV
+191 GKYFSDMDYHSV

-212 IAEEVL
+212 IAEEVFI
-218 APDFHVWHCKAPHDC
+218 PDFYVWHCKAPHDC
-233 LIVLIESNWNNNLE
+233 LIVLIEEKVEENWNQ
-247 KHGIHH
+247 I
-253 KEESD
+253 SD
-258 DVPEQ
+258 RSKGEQ
-263 HEMKR
+263 YH
-268 ITEISMDEH
+268 
-277 SSILRASIETFRK
+277 ILRATIENFRK

-297 GEIYVTVTGWFMFPE
+297 GEIYITVTGWFMFPE
-312 ELPKAYQTAI
+312 ELPKVYQSAI
-322 RSLYWNHREE
+322 KSSYWNGLGEMVTTLYIEE
-332 ADTLL
+332 LP
-337 FVDEQTE
+337 EQPH
-344 QSHRSVKSLEGLYM
+344 SSAKLLEGLYVH
-358 PPTLTHLLESRQWE
+358 PTLAHLLESRQWE
-372 EAEAKLNRVF
+372 EAEARINRVLANI
-382 GKIEEAGYT
+382 GETGYT
-391 REHLYELFISVTSA
+391 REHLYELFITITSA

-410 HKQGRFITQ
+410 HKQGRFIMQ

-437 SNLKEWIFSMMNKL
+437 SSLKEWIFSMMNKL
-451 KSEWSASEQSA
+451 KSECSASEQST

-484 KTLADQVYL
+484 KTIADQVYL

>member
-8 DDESYVTESLVAT
+8 DDESYVTESLAAT
-21 IPWEALGIERVHQAA
+21 IPWETLGIERVHQAA

-79 CLLLTGYADFDYAKK
+79 SLLLTGYADFEYAKK

-109 DEEFMKCVSAAI
+109 DEEFIKCVSVAM
-121 DSLKEEWEAFN
+121 DSLKEEWEAFD
-132 KVHQLQYNRRTD
+132 KVHQLQYSRRND

-154 DLVLGR
+154 DLLLGR
-160 DLSVQMIEDKL
+160 DLPVPKIESKM
-171 SQYEIMLRTGQP
+171 SEYEIKLRTGHP
-183 ADMLLIQM
+183 ASMLLIQL

-212 IAEEVL
+212 IAEEVF

-233 LIVLIESNWNNNLE
+233 LIVLIEGDWN
-247 KHGIHH
+247 
-253 KEESD
+253 SF
-258 DVPEQ
+258 PE
-263 HEMKR
+263 R
-268 ITEISMDEH
+268 SVDEQNRFL
-277 SSILRASIETFRK
+277 SAAIETFRK

-297 GEIYVTVTGWFMFPE
+297 GEIYVALTGWFKFPE
-312 ELPKAYQTAI
+312 ELPKLYQTAI
-322 RSLYWNHREE
+322 RSLYWNHQEE
-332 ADTLL
+332 TDTLL
-337 FVDEQTE
+337 FIEEQIE
-344 QSHRSVKSLEGLYM
+344 QPHSSVKSLEGLYM
-358 PPTLTHLLESRQWE
+358 HPTLTHLLESRQWD
-372 EAEAKLNRVF
+372 EAEAKVSRVF
-382 GKIEEAGYT
+382 GKIEEVGYT

-419 MDQTGFD
+419 MDQVGFD

-431 KMVQSF
+431 KMVHSF
-437 SNLKEWIFSMMNKL
+437 SHLKEWIFSMMNKL

-484 KTLADQVYL
+484 KTIADQVYL

>member
-8 DDESYVTESLVAT
+8 DDESYVTESLAAT
-21 IPWEALGIERVHQAA
+21 IPWETLGIERVHQAV

-58 MPGMTGLELIVEVNE
+58 MPGMTGLELIVEVNG

-79 CLLLTGYADFDYAKK
+79 SLLLTGYADFEYAKK

-109 DEEFMKCVSAAI
+109 DEEFIKCVSAAM
-121 DSLKEEWEAFN
+121 DSLKEEWEAFD
-132 KVHQLQYNRRTD
+132 KVHQLQYSRRND

-154 DLVLGR
+154 DLLLGR
-160 DLSVQMIEDKL
+160 DLPVPKIESKM
-171 SQYEIMLRTGQP
+171 SEYEIKLRTGHP
-183 ADMLLIQM
+183 ASMLLIQL

-212 IAEEVL
+212 IAEEVF
-218 APDFHVWHCKAPHDC
+218 APDFQVWHCKAPHDC
-233 LIVLIESNWNNNLE
+233 LIVLIEGNWNAF
-247 KHGIHH
+247 
-253 KEESD
+253 
-258 DVPEQ
+258 PE
-263 HEMKR
+263 R
-268 ITEISMDEH
+268 SVDEQNRCL
-277 SSILRASIETFRK
+277 SAAIETFRK

-297 GEIYVTVTGWFMFPE
+297 GEIYVALTGWFKFPE
-312 ELPKAYQTAI
+312 ELPKLYQTAI
-322 RSLYWNHREE
+322 RSLYWNHQEE
-332 ADTLL
+332 TDTLL
-337 FVDEQTE
+337 FIEEQTE
-344 QSHRSVKSLEGLYM
+344 QPHSSVKSLEGLYM
-358 PPTLTHLLESRQWE
+358 HPTLTHLLESRQWD
-372 EAEAKLNRVF
+372 EAEAKVSRVF
-382 GKIEEAGYT
+382 GKMEEVGYT

-419 MDQTGFD
+419 MDQVGFD

-431 KMVQSF
+431 KMVHSF
-437 SNLKEWIFSMMNKL
+437 PHLKEWIFSMMNKL

-484 KTLADQVYL
+484 KTIADQVYL

>member
-8 DDESYVTESLVAT
+8 DDESYVTESLAAT
-21 IPWEALGIERVHQAA
+21 IPWETLGIERVHQAA

-79 CLLLTGYADFDYAKK
+79 SLLLTGYADFEYAKK

-109 DEEFMKCVSAAI
+109 DEEFIKCVSAAM
-121 DSLKEEWEAFN
+121 DSLKEEWEAFD
-132 KVHQLQYNRRTD
+132 KVHQLQYSRRND

-154 DLVLGR
+154 DLLLGR
-160 DLSVQMIEDKL
+160 DLPVPKIESKM
-171 SQYEIMLRTGQP
+171 SEYEIKLRTGHP
-183 ADMLLIQM
+183 ASMLLIQL

-212 IAEEVL
+212 IAEEVF

-233 LIVLIESNWNNNLE
+233 LIVLIEGNWN
-247 KHGIHH
+247 
-253 KEESD
+253 SF
-258 DVPEQ
+258 PE
-263 HEMKR
+263 R
-268 ITEISMDEH
+268 SADEQNRFL
-277 SSILRASIETFRK
+277 SAAIETFRK

-297 GEIYVTVTGWFMFPE
+297 GEIYVALTGWFNFPE
-312 ELPKAYQTAI
+312 ELPKLYQTAI
-322 RSLYWNHREE
+322 RSLYWNHQEE
-332 ADTLL
+332 TDTLL
-337 FVDEQTE
+337 FIEEQAE
-344 QSHRSVKSLEGLYM
+344 QPHSSVKSLEGLYM
-358 PPTLTHLLESRQWE
+358 HPTLTHLLESRQWE
-372 EAEAKLNRVF
+372 EAEAKVNRVF
-382 GKIEEAGYT
+382 GKMEEVGYT

-419 MDQTGFD
+419 MDQVGFD

-431 KMVQSF
+431 KMVHSF
-437 SNLKEWIFSMMNKL
+437 PHLKEWILSMMNKL

-484 KTLADQVYL
+484 KTIADQVYL

>member
-8 DDESYVTESLVAT
+8 DDESYVTESLAAT
-21 IPWEALGIERVHQAA
+21 IPWETLGIERVHQAV

-79 CLLLTGYADFDYAKK
+79 SLLLTGYADFEYAKK

-109 DEEFMKCVSAAI
+109 DEEFIKCVSAAM
-121 DSLKEEWEAFN
+121 DSLKEEWEAFD
-132 KVHQLQYNRRTD
+132 KVHQLQYSRRND

-154 DLVLGR
+154 DLLLGR
-160 DLSVQMIEDKL
+160 DLPVPKIESKM
-171 SQYEIMLRTGQP
+171 SEYEIKLRTGHP
-183 ADMLLIQM
+183 ASMLLIQL

-212 IAEEVL
+212 IAEEVF

-233 LIVLIESNWNNNLE
+233 LIVLIEGNWN
-247 KHGIHH
+247 
-253 KEESD
+253 SF
-258 DVPEQ
+258 PE
-263 HEMKR
+263 R
-268 ITEISMDEH
+268 SVDEQNRFL
-277 SSILRASIETFRK
+277 SAAIEAFRK

-297 GEIYVTVTGWFMFPE
+297 GEIYVALTGWFKFPE
-312 ELPKAYQTAI
+312 ELPKLYQTAI
-322 RSLYWNHREE
+322 RSLYWNHQEE
-332 ADTLL
+332 TDALL
-337 FVDEQTE
+337 FIEEQPE
-344 QSHRSVKSLEGLYM
+344 QPHSSVKSLEGLYM
-358 PPTLTHLLESRQWE
+358 HPTLTHLLESRQWD
-372 EAEAKLNRVF
+372 EAEAKVSRVF
-382 GKIEEAGYT
+382 GKMEEVGYT

-419 MDQTGFD
+419 MDQVGFD

-431 KMVQSF
+431 KMVHSF
-437 SNLKEWIFSMMNKL
+437 PHLKEWIFSMMNKL

-484 KTLADQVYL
+484 KTIADQVYL

>member
-8 DDESYVTESLVAT
+8 DDESYVTESLATT
-21 IPWEALGIERVHQAA
+21 IPWETLGIEKVHQAA
-36 SALAAVDVLEAYDI
+36 SALAAIDVLEAYDI

-79 CLLLTGYADFDYAKK
+79 SLLLTGYADFEYAKK

-109 DEEFMKCVSAAI
+109 DEEFIKCVSAAM
-121 DSLKEEWEAFN
+121 DSLKEEWEAFD
-132 KVHQLQYNRRTD
+132 KVHQLQYSRRND
-144 FGVLRTHLMH
+144 YGVLRTHLMH
-154 DLVLGR
+154 DLLLGR
-160 DLSVQMIEDKL
+160 DLTLQKIKDKM
-171 SQYEIMLRTGQP
+171 SEYEIKLRTEHP
-183 ADMLLIQM
+183 ASMLLIQL
-191 GKHFSDMDYHSV
+191 GKQFSDMDYHSV

-212 IAEEVL
+212 IAEEVF

-233 LIVLIESNWNNNLE
+233 LIVLIEGNWHLF
-247 KHGIHH
+247 
-253 KEESD
+253 
-258 DVPEQ
+258 PE
-263 HEMKR
+263 R
-268 ITEISMDEH
+268 TVDEQNH
-277 SSILRASIETFRK
+277 FLRAAIETFRR

-297 GEIYVTVTGWFMFPE
+297 GEIYVTLTNWFNFPD
-312 ELPKAYQTAI
+312 ELPKLYQTAI
-322 RSLYWNHREE
+322 RSVYWNQQEE
-332 ADTLL
+332 TNPLL
-337 FVDEQTE
+337 FIEEQTE
-344 QSHRSVKSLEGLYM
+344 QSHNSVKSLEGLYTH
-358 PPTLTHLLESRQWE
+358 PTLTHLLESRQWE
-372 EAEAKLNRVF
+372 EAEAKVSRVF
-382 GKIEEAGYT
+382 GKMEEAGYT

-419 MDQTGFD
+419 MDQVGFD

-431 KMVQSF
+431 KLVHSF
-437 SNLKEWIFSMMNKL
+437 PHLKEWIFSMMNKL
-451 KSEWSASEQSA
+451 KAEWSASEQSA

-470 QELISQ
+470 QELITQ

-484 KTLADQVYL
+484 KTIADQVYL